1 MMSSISPSMVSP
13 PPALVASRGRR
24 QRSNAIS
31 RARESEE
38 EWDPTST
45 LAYSTSLEAD
55 HDSSSESPWRDDELI
70 CPLALDTPLEQHAHS
85 TKAPLGIPVPIW
97 PSNEGELQAVLAQFA
112 FPTTVSSGRKHLRS
126 GEMITDNSP
135 SGSAYPS
142 AVTTN
147 SGKRRASSGPIRRAW
162 CPHCERGR
170 SSA

>member
-13 PPALVASRGRR
+13 PPALAASHVRR

-38 EWDPTST
+38 EWDPASAPAYTSP
-45 LAYSTSLEAD
+45 EAD
-55 HDSSSESPWRDDELI
+55 SPSPSLWHDDELI
-70 CPLALDTPLEQHAHS
+70 CPLALDTQQHAHS
-85 TKAPLGIPVPIW
+85 KAPLGIPVPIW
-97 PSNEGELQAVLAQFA
+97 PSNEGELQAVLAQFT
-112 FPTTVSSGRKHLRS
+112 FPTVTSGRKHRRS

-135 SGSAYPS
+135 PGSASPADAS
-142 AVTTN
+142 AAS